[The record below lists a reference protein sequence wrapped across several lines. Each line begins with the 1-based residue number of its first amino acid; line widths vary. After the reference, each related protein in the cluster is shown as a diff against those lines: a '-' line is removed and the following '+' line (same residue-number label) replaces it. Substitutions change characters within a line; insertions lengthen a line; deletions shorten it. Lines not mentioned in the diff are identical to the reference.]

1 MSSNVVTS
9 MKNVTQATKLTQVF
23 LIHFELVDASP
34 RRRGIKTL
42 PPSRNSNSGGSS
54 AETAIDLSGDSSSSS
69 TASGGGS
76 SSLDKGWKG
85 NSDFGLEKSDFLSFN
100 DSLTEDEA
108 LRRAMAISLEESV
121 SSSAASEA
129 GAGGEDGGALSRMTE
144 EEQLRKGRLKCDVRI
159 KIWIL

>member
-1 MSSNVVTS
+1 

-54 AETAIDLSGDSSSSS
+54 AAETAIDLSGDSSSSS
-69 TASGGGS
+69 TASGGGSS

-108 LRRAMAISLEESV
+108 LRRAVAISLEESV
-121 SSSAASEA
+121 SSSAASEEA

-144 EEQLRKGRLKCDVRI
+144 EEQLRKGRLKCNVRQT
-159 KIWIL
+159 IWIL